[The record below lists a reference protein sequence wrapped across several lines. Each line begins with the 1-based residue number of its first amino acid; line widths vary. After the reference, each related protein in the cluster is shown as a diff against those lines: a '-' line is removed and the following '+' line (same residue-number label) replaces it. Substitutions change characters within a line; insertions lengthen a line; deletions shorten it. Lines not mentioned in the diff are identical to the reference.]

1 MKVLDDLDRD
11 FIDKIFRARIPYS
24 GSLELTHRCNLACRH
39 CYQFPARGGE
49 LDTSDWKAILRQLAD
64 CGCLFLS
71 FTGGEPL
78 LREDFYELVSEAA
91 ELRFAVTIQTNA
103 TLLTGKHVRFLAD
116 IPNLRA
122 DVSLYGDN
130 PATHDAFTGVEGS
143 FAATRRAVEMLLEG
157 GIPVLLKVTVG
168 SFNHKETEGIA
179 ALANAMGVKAV
190 FSALIFPRNDRDTA
204 PTALR
209 LDDARL
215 EDFFRFETGYMLDQ
229 LGEMLGVEGETLTY
243 EDLVRHLSRCAVGP
257 GEASG
262 EKRRHCGG
270 GSTVFAVNP
279 YGDVYPCVAFPL
291 VVGNLREEDFSS
303 LWKNSPQLKRLR
315 ENEGLIPSECRECS
329 LLDSCAICMALSYLE
344 GGEGLCYSGERCRQ
358 TRILRSVIEGLRD
371 G

>member
-1 MKVLDDLDRD
+1 MDVKFMDR
-11 FIDKIFRARIPYS
+11 IFQAHVPYS

-39 CYQFPARGGE
+39 CYQFPARDGE
-49 LDTSDWKAILRQLAD
+49 LGISDWKGILRQLAD

-78 LREDFYELVSEAA
+78 LREDFYELISEAA
-91 ELRFAVTIQTNA
+91 ELRFAVTLQTNA
-103 TLLTGKHVRFLAD
+103 TLLTGQHVRFLAD

-130 PATHDAFTGVEGS
+130 PTTHDAFTRVEGS
-143 FAATRRAVEMLLEG
+143 FAATRKALEMLLEG

-168 SFNHKETEGIA
+168 SFNYKEMEGIA

-190 FSALIFPRNDRDTA
+190 FSAFIFPRNDRDAA

-215 EDFFRFETGYMLDQ
+215 EDFFRFETEYMLDQ
-229 LGEMLGVEGETLTY
+229 LGVMLGMEGETLTY
-243 EDLVRHLSRCAVGP
+243 EDLVSHLSRCALGP

-262 EKRRHCGG
+262 EEHRRCGG

-279 YGDVYPCVAFPL
+279 YGDVYPCIAFPL
-291 VVGNLREEDFSS
+291 VVGNLREQAFSS
-303 LWKNSPQLKRLR
+303 LWKKSPQLERLR
-315 ENEGLIPSECRECS
+315 ENEGVIPSPCRECS
-329 LLDSCAICMALSYLE
+329 LLDSCALCMALSYLE
-344 GGEGLCYSGERCRQ
+344 GGEGIYYSGERCRQ
-358 TRILRSVIEGLRD
+358 TRILISAIEALRD